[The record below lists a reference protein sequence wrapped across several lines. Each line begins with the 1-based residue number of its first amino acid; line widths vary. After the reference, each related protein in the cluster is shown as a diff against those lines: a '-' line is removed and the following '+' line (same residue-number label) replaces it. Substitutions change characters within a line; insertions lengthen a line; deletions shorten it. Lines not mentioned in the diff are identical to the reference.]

1 MRPLRAPHRAT
12 PSQCR
17 SSAARRRQPN
27 AKEVV
32 KRHRRTINCHQLHLS
47 PDTLVATVVWPAQL
61 AKLAAMAAAGRRCYM
76 AATTATSTTRA
87 DAGVCAPPISGA
99 APSGGWLTKR
109 ARTQRTS
116 LVDIEPGDHICCFY
130 SGLAERDRILL
141 PYLRAV
147 VHDGGKCLCLIDA
160 TDPEAM
166 RAKRSCSLRLPPRPT
181 CTRRFSGDYMVD
193 YLDKTVRTALVSDRF
208 PFVRAV
214 GEMSW
219 VLKEPPGADE
229 PFTYEGALNE
239 FAPRYARRCCECT
252 TGGDSAVGCCSRLSR
267 CTRRYSSTTAS

>member
-1 MRPLRAPHRAT
+1 MR
-12 PSQCR
+12 
-17 SSAARRRQPN
+17 
-27 AKEVV
+27 
-32 KRHRRTINCHQLHLS
+32 
-47 PDTLVATVVWPAQL
+47 
-61 AKLAAMAAAGRRCYM
+61 
-76 AATTATSTTRA
+76 
-87 DAGVCAPPISGA
+87 
-99 APSGGWLTKR
+99 
-109 ARTQRTS
+109 
-116 LVDIEPGDHICCFY
+116 
-130 SGLAERDRILL
+130 
-141 PYLRAV
+141 
-147 VHDGGKCLCLIDA
+147 DGGKCLCLIDA

-166 RAKRSCSLRLPPRPT
+166 RAKIQYRRQASPKQLLIEAAT
-181 CTRRFSGDYMVD
+181 KTYLHQGRFSGDYMVD
-193 YLDKTVRTALVSDRF
+193 YLDKAVRTALVSDRF

>member
-1 MRPLRAPHRAT
+1 
-12 PSQCR
+12 
-17 SSAARRRQPN
+17 
-27 AKEVV
+27 
-32 KRHRRTINCHQLHLS
+32 
-47 PDTLVATVVWPAQL
+47 
-61 AKLAAMAAAGRRCYM
+61 
-76 AATTATSTTRA
+76 
-87 DAGVCAPPISGA
+87 
-99 APSGGWLTKR
+99 
-109 ARTQRTS
+109 
-116 LVDIEPGDHICCFY
+116 
-130 SGLAERDRILL
+130 
-141 PYLRAV
+141 V